1 MTFVPGDDDA
11 FADLLL
17 LDLALLEGKV
27 DGRQAAMALLR
38 AWDGKSPRT
47 TGALAQAL
55 AESAGLDPAE
65 IERLRQGVG
74 ALRGS
79 HGSSRAALEAR
90 GGIDGRLRAAISRR
104 DDQVSRHL
112 TKLGARSRHPLRPV
126 APDRYVDYLPVGQG
140 GMGVVYWA
148 LDGEM
153 NRAVAFKVLRPPG
166 PAADAGVTPPAPIG
180 FHAPTGET
188 ADRDTFDEGVARFLM
203 EAWITGGMEHPGIVP
218 VYEIGATEHGVPY
231 YTMRFVRGRR
241 TLADAL
247 DEARELPVG
256 ERLHLLEPLLKV
268 CDAIRYA
275 HSRGVIH
282 RDLKP
287 DNVALGEYGEVVVLD
302 WGLAKL
308 VGTVDHAATRWRQR
322 VEQFRSVRDLR
333 TLTSVIG
340 TPGYLAPEAA
350 RGEIDALDERAD
362 VYALGVI
369 LHEILT
375 GRLPLDPGRGRAYL
389 EQVAAEAPPSVLE
402 IEPEAPP
409 ALGALCDAA
418 LAVSRDMR
426 PASVDDL
433 AAAIRTWQR
442 DAAAEGQVAAWCRE
456 ARTALS
462 VAGDAAGPLAAR
474 ELERAAT
481 ACNRV
486 LELRP
491 GHAEARELLDATR
504 AAAQAAVERAE
515 REARRRLGR
524 RVAAV
529 AAVALVVVASGVA
542 WVVEGR
548 RREAEEARTQARHAE
563 AREARQRESAESTLR
578 FLVDEVREEPAAR
591 GRTAELVELGR
602 RARDHYAAQP
612 VVEDP
617 PARFDRRMAVWL
629 DLGRA
634 ELERGHLADARAA
647 FEEAEAAAT
656 AYAAAHPEHGIATL
670 RRVGALVALAE
681 VDRARGFA
689 PSGRARIDEAF
700 ALLDSASAAAA
711 DGTASELRARAYAI
725 RASLL
730 VLAGAYQDAYEAAE
744 AAGRA
749 HARVDA
755 GAGARF
761 EVRSLPARLA
771 ILRVRMGA
779 IAPEAQPDL
788 PAADAAL
795 ASTRALA
802 AAAPEDLRARYLEA
816 NALVSRAAV
825 LLELG
830 RADDAL
836 ADQQSAIDILGEL
849 AAMRPDNVAWVGR
862 HVGQLSRRM
871 SWYESALANR
881 PEAPTV
887 QARDG
892 PVVAA
897 TLERLLQV
905 DGKHEG
911 WLNLAVSSN
920 HTMAQLAKR
929 GVDVPRTEVEYRRKA
944 MELAARLR
952 EADPD
957 NPRYRIIEAF
967 TVAYSGLA
975 REPWSRAAV
984 LDAWEH
990 LVEAWDRLPIS
1001 QSEVA
1006 ILERLSSHALLQAQ
1020 DDPALSTRI
1029 LAGANRCML
1038 RTLEDPG
1045 CSELLLD
1052 LAVRGWLLGR
1062 GGTLPSVSAE
1072 QRRLL
1077 HDAWVGALASP
1088 ALALPPD
1095 DDDSPRAKRVR
1106 TWREQLAELVE
1117 ASK

>member
-1 MTFVPGDDDA
+1 MTLVPGEDDA

-38 AWDGKSPRT
+38 AWDGKAPRRA
-47 TGALAQAL
+47 GALAQAL
-55 AESAGLDPAE
+55 AESAGLAPDQVE
-65 IERLRQGVG
+65 GLRARAGE
-74 ALRGS
+74 LRVR
-79 HGSSRAALEAR
+79 HGTSRAALDAR
-90 GGIDGRLRAAISRR
+90 GGMDGRLRAAISRR
-104 DDQVSRHL
+104 DDKVSRSL
-112 TKLGARSRHPLRPV
+112 SKLGARSRHPLRPV

-180 FHAPTGET
+180 FHAPTGDTSERET
-188 ADRDTFDEGVARFLM
+188 FEAGVARFLM

-247 DEARELPVG
+247 DEARGKPVG

-308 VGTVDHAATRWRQR
+308 VGSVDHAATRWRQR

-375 GRLPLDPGRGRAYL
+375 GHLPLDPGRGPAYL
-389 EQVAAEAPPSVLE
+389 AQVAAEAPPPVLE
-402 IEPEAPP
+402 VEPEAPP
-409 ALGALCDAA
+409 ALAALCDAA
-418 LAVSRDMR
+418 LAVARDAR

-442 DAAAEGQVAAWCRE
+442 DAAAEGQVASWCRE

-462 VAGDAAGPLAAR
+462 VAEDADAPLAAR

-491 GHAEARELLDATR
+491 GHAEASELLDATR
-504 AAAQAAVERAE
+504 AAARKAVERAE

-529 AAVALVVVASGVA
+529 AALALVVVASAVA

-548 RREAEEARTQARHAE
+548 RREAEDARRVARDAE
-563 AREARQRESAESTLR
+563 AREALQRESAEATMR
-578 FLVDEVREEPAAR
+578 FMVDEVREQLAAR
-591 GRTAELVELGR
+591 AQTAELVELGR
-602 RARDHYAAQP
+602 QARAHYAAQP
-612 VVEDP
+612 VVGDP
-617 PARFDRRMAVWL
+617 PARFERRIGVLL

-634 ELERGHLADARAA
+634 ELQRGHLPDARAA
-647 FEEAEAAAT
+647 FEEAEQASAT
-656 AYAAAHPEHGIATL
+656 YGDAHPEHTRALL
-670 RRVGALVALAE
+670 RRAEALVALAE
-681 VDRARGFA
+681 VDHARGFA
-689 PSGRARIDEAF
+689 PQGRKRTDDAL
-700 ALLDSASAAAA
+700 ALLEAVAR
-711 DGTASELRARAYAI
+711 TAVDETATELRARAYAT

-730 VLAGAYQDAYEAAE
+730 TLAGAYQDAYESAAL
-744 AAGRA
+744 AG
-749 HARVDA
+749 
-755 GAGARF
+755 GALERLDPGR
-761 EVRSLPARLA
+761 ESRYELRSLPVELT
-771 ILRVRMGA
+771 ILRAHMSA
-779 IAPEAQPDL
+779 IAPQSQGDITL
-788 PAADAAL
+788 AD
-795 ASTRALA
+795 RALA
-802 AAAPEDLRARYLEA
+802 EARGFASSDPEDLRARRMLA
-816 NALVSRAAV
+816 RALAARAAV
-825 LLELG
+825 LLRLDRHDEAV
-830 RADDAL
+830 ADME
-836 ADQQSAIDILGEL
+836 QAIAGLGEL
-849 AAMRPDNVAWVGR
+849 AVLRPDNLAWVGD
-862 HVGQLSRRM
+862 HVALMARRIG
-871 SWYESALANR
+871 WYEGPLGKR
-881 PEAPTV
+881 PEADAV
-887 QARDG
+887 QVRDG
-892 PVVAA
+892 PLVAA
-897 TLERLLQV
+897 SISRLLEV
-905 DGKHEG
+905 DAKHG
-911 WLNLAVSSN
+911 TWLNIAISSH
-920 HTMAQLAKR
+920 HTMSQLAAR
-929 GVDVPRTEVEYRRKA
+929 GLPTPLPAVGYRRAA

-957 NPRYRIIEAF
+957 NPRFRVIEAF

-975 REPWSRAAV
+975 RDPASRGAV

-990 LVEAWDRLPIS
+990 LVDVWARLPTAR
-1001 QSEVA
+1001 SEVA
-1006 ILERLSSHALLQAQ
+1006 ILERVASHALVHAQ
-1020 DDPALSTRI
+1020 GDEALWLRVIARTNECLLHALDD
-1029 LAGANRCML
+1029 AGG
-1038 RTLEDPG
+1038 D
-1045 CSELLLD
+1045 ELLLQT
-1052 LAVRGWLLGR
+1052 AVGSWLLER
-1062 GGTLPSVSAE
+1062 RAHLPSASPELRRVLHDDWSRALRTAALAE
-1072 QRRLL
+1072 PPEGDDGPHAQQVRAWRAELARLL
-1077 HDAWVGALASP
+1077 EES
-1088 ALALPPD
+1088 
-1095 DDDSPRAKRVR
+1095 
-1106 TWREQLAELVE
+1106 E
-1117 ASK
+1117 